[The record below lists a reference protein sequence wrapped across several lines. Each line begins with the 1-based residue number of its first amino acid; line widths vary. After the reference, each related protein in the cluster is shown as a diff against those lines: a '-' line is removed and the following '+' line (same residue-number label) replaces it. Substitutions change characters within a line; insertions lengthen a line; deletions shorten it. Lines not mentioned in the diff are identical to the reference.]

1 MTAIDRNELLK
12 RWEPLLEGIGD
23 DHIAYQ
29 TARLFENQAKEFTK
43 QTLNEELSD
52 TATTTGKIGT
62 FQKFAF
68 PMIRRTYPELMF
80 NKIGATQAMDGPV
93 SQIFYMGNSR
103 AHEGNEQTMYS
114 KFNITPRNLIAGRI
128 GSVSGLTKG
137 PGTGTTT
144 FNGDA
149 PDGVQ
154 ITGNPGE
161 IGTSGFVPGHGAGDT
176 GVLDLSNVLNATNGS
191 PSTTMGGQLASFPSA
206 TTILGYSV
214 SSAERLKGTEIP
226 EVNLHIQKQTVQA
239 RERKMR
245 ALWTLE
251 AAQDLKAYHNLDM
264 EAELTDLLSKEMNL
278 EIDRELIEDIRMI
291 AYGPAAVGA
300 DDFGGWYLGSLYQGN
315 ADAFPGIGGT
325 STGAT
330 PGGTFVAGSYE
341 YDFGTQ
347 IADEEGEV
355 SDATAAINRKYS
367 NIYVMD
373 LNRFVQT
380 SQSFA
385 PQTLGHVYSNVLA
398 LINFASTDIYR
409 TTLRGAGNVLITS
422 PVVASMLESA
432 AKLEGGLPA
441 GDAPTAGAAGNQ
453 ITYAGKFAGKYDL
466 VVDPM
471 FPEDEIIVGY
481 KGANAMDAGFFYC
494 PYIPLQQL
502 DTVTDPETFQPRKG
516 ILTRYGKVA
525 VQPASRF
532 YRVIRLIGVGQQF
545 LTPEIFSQTGA
556 NGTAMSRQNYAVG
569 GDLA

>member
-1 MTAIDRNELLK
+1 MTAIDRNDLLK

-43 QTLNEELSD
+43 SNLNEAISD
-52 TATTTGKIGT
+52 GATTTGKIGT

-68 PMIRRTYPELMF
+68 PLIRRTYPELMF

-103 AHEGNEQTMYS
+103 AIGSDEQVMYS
-114 KFNITPRNLIAGRI
+114 KFNITPRNLVAGKI
-128 GSVSGLTKG
+128 GTVSA
-137 PGTGTTT
+137 PSNVGTFGVP
-144 FNGDA
+144 GDA
-149 PDGVQ
+149 GVNPLTIAQ
-154 ITGNPGE
+154 VSAGN
-161 IGTSGFVPGHGAGDT
+161 
-176 GVLDLSNVLNATNGS
+176 LDVTNVINDAHGS
-191 PSTTMGGQLASFPSA
+191 PSTTMGGQLAAFPTASS
-206 TTILGYSV
+206 ILGYSV
-214 SSAERLKGTEIP
+214 SAGERLAGTAIP
-226 EVNLHIQKQTVQA
+226 EVNMHIQKQTVQA

-245 ALWTLE
+245 ALWTHE

-291 AYGPAAVGA
+291 AYGPAALGGG
-300 DDFGGWYLGSLYQGN
+300 FGGWYLESLYQGN
-315 ADAFPGIGGT
+315 ADNFSESTGIGQNVPATAGQ
-325 STGAT
+325 GA
-330 PGGTFVAGSYE
+330 FVAGSYE
-341 YDFGTQ
+341 YDFST
-347 IADEEGEV
+347 ALENEE
-355 SDATAAINRKYS
+355 ATVGSSAGNGINRRYS

-373 LNRFVQT
+373 MKRFT
-380 SQSFA
+380 DSTTTFA

-409 TTLRGAGNVLITS
+409 TTLRGAGNVIITS
-422 PVVASMLESA
+422 PVIASMLESA
-432 AKLEGGLPA
+432 AKLEGGLPTA
-441 GDAPTAGAAGNQ
+441 DGPTAGAVGNQ

-494 PYIPLQQL
+494 PYIPVQPL
-502 DTVTDPETFQPRKG
+502 DTVVDPETFQPRKG

-532 YRVIRLIGVGQQF
+532 YRVIRLIGTGSDY
-545 LTPEIFSQTGA
+545 LTPEIFRQKTAGGTAFA
-556 NGTAMSRQNYAVG
+556 NGYDTKGTV
-569 GDLA
+569 

>member
-1 MTAIDRNELLK
+1 MTALDRNDLLK

-43 QTLNEELSD
+43 QNLNEDLSPA
-52 TATTTGKIGT
+52 ATTTGKIGT

-68 PMIRRTYPELMF
+68 PLIRRTYPELMF

-103 AHEGNEQTMYS
+103 AIGATEQVMYS
-114 KFNITPRNLIAGRI
+114 KFRMTPRNLVATKI
-128 GSVSGLTKG
+128 GSVS
-137 PGTGTTT
+137 
-144 FNGDA
+144 A
-149 PDGVQ
+149 
-154 ITGNPGE
+154 
-161 IGTSGFVPGHGAGDT
+161 DT
-176 GVLDLSNVLNATNGS
+176 GAAFSDVSGNYTSALTGGEVDANGFDVTNVLNATNGS
-191 PSTTMGGQLASFPSA
+191 PSTTMGGKLAAFPNDN
-206 TTILGYSV
+206 TILGYSV
-214 SSAERLKGTEIP
+214 SAGERLAGSAIP
-226 EVNLHIQKQTVQA
+226 EVNMHIQKQTVQA

-291 AYGPAAVGA
+291 AYGPGA
-300 DDFGGWYLGSLYQGN
+300 LGGGFGGWYLESLYQGGADNFN
-315 ADAFPGIGGT
+315 ADIG
-325 STGAT
+325 TGQD
-330 PGGTFVAGSYE
+330 GGTFVAGAFE
-341 YDFGTQ
+341 YDFNPALQSEEVAVGT
-347 IADEEGEV
+347 AV
-355 SDATAAINRKYS
+355 SGGINQRYS

-373 LNRFVQT
+373 LNRFGT
-380 SQSFA
+380 GNGGAFA

-409 TTLRGAGNVLITS
+409 TTLRGPGNVLITS
-422 PVVASMLESA
+422 PVIASMLESA

-441 GDAPTAGAAGNQ
+441 ADGPSNMGGNQ
-453 ITYAGKFAGKYDL
+453 IQYVGKFAGKYDL

-481 KGANAMDAGFFYC
+481 KGSNAMDAGFFYC
-494 PYIPLQQL
+494 PYIPVQPL
-502 DTVTDPETFQPRKG
+502 DTVVDPETFQPRKG

-532 YRVIRLIGVGQQF
+532 YRVIRLIGTGSDF
-545 LTPEIFSQTGA
+545 LTPEIFRQTAAGGA
-556 NGTAMSRQNYAVG
+556 GFG
-569 GDLA
+569 GAYSINS